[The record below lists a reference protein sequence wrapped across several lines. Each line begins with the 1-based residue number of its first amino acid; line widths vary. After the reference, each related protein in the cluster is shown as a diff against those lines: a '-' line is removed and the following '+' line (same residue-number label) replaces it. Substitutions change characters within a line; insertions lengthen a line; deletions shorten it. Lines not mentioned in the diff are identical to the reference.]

1 MRVDV
6 FHLPFACRLALGNQV
21 GALQGGEEQF
31 TGARAPA
38 VGRGESHGDAQARE
52 DSLREVG
59 PVVAGVVDH
68 EARRPVAEL
77 LVGLELGDELLHED
91 GEYLFIRVDLRA
103 C

>member
-1 MRVDV
+1 
-6 FHLPFACRLALGNQV
+6 
-21 GALQGGEEQF
+21 
-31 TGARAPA
+31 
-38 VGRGESHGDAQARE
+38 
-52 DSLREVG
+52 
-59 PVVAGVVDH
+59 VVAGVVDH